1 MKTKILTIAIGLL
14 FPIIAI
20 GQISVDYSFK
30 NGAVE
35 IEVTNNTTDLVSIVN
50 ELNIYDD
57 GSAIDVK
64 FLDKD
69 GNILYKG
76 RWGLGMA
83 HWLRIYSKKS
93 EKIRYSSLK
102 ELKVSSND
110 VKKIVLDVHLR
121 YIAHAEPKGSKL
133 KYFEEKK
140 EIIVESTF
148 CDPVTGKHERI
159 SADDIRDPVI
169 IYK

>member
-1 MKTKILTIAIGLL
+1 MKTKILIIAIGLL

-64 FLDKD
+64 FLDENEEFNTTYINVGDK
-69 GNILYKG
+69 IS
-76 RWGLGMA
+76 
-83 HWLRIYSKKS
+83 ISKKIN
-93 EKIRYSSLK
+93 K
-102 ELKVSSND
+102 
-110 VKKIVLDVHLR
+110 
-121 YIAHAEPKGSKL
+121 
-133 KYFEEKK
+133 
-140 EIIVESTF
+140 
-148 CDPVTGKHERI
+148 
-159 SADDIRDPVI
+159 
-169 IYK
+169 